1 MAYVYL
7 IDLHAFVDKRLA
19 EAQETL
25 SNNENDAM
33 TSRFEEGR
41 IEILTDCKSFLTEQF
56 NPRLPRRIRERFLG
70 KKCAMD

>member
-56 NPRLPRRIRERFLG
+56 IPRLPRRIRERFLG